1 MTRAR
6 AIVLVIIAAVAAVAL
21 LLPAARDELAWR
33 WAESQDEAPDYM
45 RYSSEWPKG
54 RHAAEAR
61 ARYDQRQWAATKRV
75 LIRQAYQQ
83 DTRTN
88 ASADAAYGKEK
99 RLRREVFFWKTATNV
114 NTIES
119 YKDYLEQYPAGSL
132 WRRRG
137 RESQRSTAPA
147 TGPRRQRTRPRP
159 EGTVPA
165 TGHLLAAGGL
175 GPPSSRILTSAAA
188 LSLAM

>member
-119 YKDYLEQYPAGSL
+119 YKDYLEQYP
-132 WRRRG
+132 RG
-137 RESQRSTAPA
+137 QFVAQARARIATFNRPGDGAAPA
-147 TGPRRQRTRPRP
+147 TN
-159 EGTVPA
+159 A
-165 TGHLLAAGGL
+165 
-175 GPPSSRILTSAAA
+175 PPP
-188 LSLAM
+188 